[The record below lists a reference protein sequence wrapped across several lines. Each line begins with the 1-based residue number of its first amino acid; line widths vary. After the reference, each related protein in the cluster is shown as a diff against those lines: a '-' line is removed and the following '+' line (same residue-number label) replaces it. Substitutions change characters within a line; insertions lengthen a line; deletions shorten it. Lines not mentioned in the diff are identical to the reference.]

1 MSLMDFH
8 GLIKDES
15 IHGQELIPQKES
27 IPWLESIPSRTDS
40 FCKRNLFLLKVS
52 KWAKELELRF
62 FRNWN

>member
-27 IPWLESIPSRTDS
+27 IPWQESIPSGTDS
-40 FCKRNLFLLKVS
+40 FCKRNLFLLKVP
-52 KWAKELELRF
+52 E
-62 FRNWN
+62 